1 MPPRPRRRALVALM
15 ATALG
20 GTALVVGPAAPA
32 FASAHHAADGSPAQA
47 KATPS
52 ATPLL
57 GLNLRGQSLS
67 VNAAAIS
74 LDTGTPVRGLTGGS
88 PSTAPTPSS
97 APVPAPR
104 PLARSATKPPT
115 THSRHPVRR
124 HRVVRHHASSRGGAI
139 HRVAAGY
146 RNPVRTV
153 DHRTSRTAHRGSRS
167 GQHQTRHEVAG
178 KRHSLGSRLL
188 QDVAR
193 PGSPA
198 QLLTLLVIM
207 CAIGTA
213 FVVSLARRKDPKPV
227 RVRNRSEER

>member
-1 MPPRPRRRALVALM
+1 M

-20 GTALVVGPAAPA
+20 GTALVLGLAAPA
-32 FASAHHAADGSPAQA
+32 FASAHHAADGSPAQPN
-47 KATPS
+47 ATP
-52 ATPLL
+52 AAIPLL
-57 GLNLRGQSLS
+57 GLHLRGQSLG
-67 VNAAAIS
+67 VNAAA
-74 LDTGTPVRGLTGGS
+74 V
-88 PSTAPTPSS
+88 A
-97 APVPAPR
+97 
-104 PLARSATKPPT
+104 
-115 THSRHPVRR
+115 
-124 HRVVRHHASSRGGAI
+124 RHHTSSRARAI

-146 RNPVRTV
+146 RNRLTAV
-153 DHRTSRTAHRGSRS
+153 DHRTSRKAHRGSRS
-167 GQHQTRHEVAG
+167 GQHHTRHEVAG
-178 KRHSLGSRLL
+178 MRNSLGSRLL